1 MDEVAVGG
9 SGFILMTSRF
19 ILGAPGLHIMI
30 FTTFRACSTQAL
42 NVGKENRAW
51 HQTFT
56 CVKFYPL
63 NMYNRNLQDVLRLV
77 EHTVAVCGT
86 CCGLWCRSY
95 PAQTPITSS

>member
-9 SGFILMTSRF
+9 SGFVPMTSSRF
-19 ILGAPGLHIMI
+19 TLGAPGLHIMI

-56 CVKFYPL
+56 RVKF
-63 NMYNRNLQDVLRLV
+63 NMYNRNLQDVL
-77 EHTVAVCGT
+77 
-86 CCGLWCRSY
+86 
-95 PAQTPITSS
+95 